1 MLSTSWSC
9 SAALCATSQCADLS
23 TASPTDCPKSSLKFE
38 NSPTTKNRHTLAVYA
53 QPSCTSRRSRAFDI
67 DGRGRGVGQQ
77 LRSFRK
83 LLLPVHDVCHLIDH
97 VVVPI
102 ENVAGCLHGVA

>member
-53 QPSCTSRRSRAFDI
+53 HLSFPTEPETTSAGWGLHVGWIAEIRPELRHQLLELSI
-67 DGRGRGVGQQ
+67 LSVGR
-77 LRSFRK
+77 
-83 LLLPVHDVCHLIDH
+83 HD
-97 VVVPI
+97 
-102 ENVAGCLHGVA
+102 E